1 MEKKRIRPLSVIGYV
16 FLSIFVL
23 LGFVLLFV
31 SRWAF
36 ATWEILTLD
45 EIVYHMSQSLDGTNP
60 DMIKDLIF
68 HYIIWG
74 VVCSAVVIAAV
85 IFLRR
90 YGKKAKVI
98 STLAAS
104 LVAASLIGFVVYDA
118 DKRLG
123 VISYVSSE
131 ISGDSGED
139 YVKDNFVS
147 PAKTKI
153 EFPEKKRNLIY
164 IFLESMEVTY
174 ADEANGGGFGD
185 RNCIE
190 DLEKIAY
197 DKDNDCFNGSTG
209 KLNGGISL
217 PGSTWT
223 MGAMFGQSTGL
234 PLKVPVQGNK
244 VGKQGEFFT
253 SVTGL
258 GDILKD
264 QGYQQALMIGSEVGF
279 GGRDLYYAQHGN
291 FEICD
296 YDWAIKEGKIPADY
310 KEFWGYEDEK
320 LYSFAKEKLLDM
332 SKTGEPFNLTLLTVD
347 SHFEDG
353 YICRLC
359 GNKFGDDQYANVMDC
374 AATQLKGFIDWIK
387 EQDFY
392 ENTTIVIC
400 GDHPTMDKDFCKD
413 VSKDY
418 QRKTYTC
425 IVNSAKEAA
434 KPGEARVFST
444 YDLFPTTLSAMGC
457 TIEGDRLALG
467 TDLYSETPTLLE
479 RDGIEKVSSEL
490 EKPSA
495 FMNKLSNITIDE
507 TIMKKMAKQTS
518 VYPKENKDG
527 NLTFIVDK
535 VAQQLNIDSVEKI
548 VLRLEDTDTKEK
560 YEFEMDIE
568 PVEGNANKF
577 TAKARTQ
584 IKADRKDHLK
594 GNAYVWAPGFPEYK
608 IGKYVTEKKQ

>member
-1 MEKKRIRPLSVIGYV
+1 MEKKRIRPLTVAGLV

-36 ATWEILTLD
+36 ATWEVLTLD

-68 HYIIWG
+68 HYVIWA
-74 VVCSAVVIAAV
+74 VLCSAAVIAAV

-90 YGKKAKVI
+90 FGKKAKII
-98 STLAAS
+98 S
-104 LVAASLIGFVVYDA
+104 VAAAALIAAGLTGFVLYDA

-131 ISGDSGED
+131 MQGESGED
-139 YVKDNFVS
+139 YVRDNYVN
-147 PAKTKI
+147 PAKASI

-164 IFLESMEVTY
+164 IFLESMEMTF

-190 DLEKIAY
+190 DLEKVAY
-197 DKDNDCFNGSTG
+197 ENDCFNGKTG

-244 VGKQGEFFT
+244 VGKQGEFFK

-258 GDILKD
+258 GDILKKE
-264 QGYQQALMIGSEVGF
+264 GYQQTLMIGSEVHF
-279 GGRDLYYAQHGN
+279 GGRDLYYEQHGA

-296 YDWAIKEGKIPADY
+296 YDWALKEGKIPSDY
-310 KEFWGYEDEK
+310 KVFWGYEDEK

-332 SKTGEPFNLTLLTVD
+332 SKSGEPFNLTLLTVD
-347 SHFEDG
+347 THFEDG
-353 YICRLC
+353 YECRLC
-359 GNKFGDDQYANVMDC
+359 EHKFGDDRYANAMDC
-374 AATQLKGFIDWIK
+374 AARQLKSFVDWIK

-392 ENTTIVIC
+392 EDTTIVIC
-400 GDHPTMDKDFCKD
+400 GDHPTMDKDFCRN

-425 IVNSAKEAA
+425 IVNSAKEPA
-434 KPGEARVFST
+434 KTDEARVFST

-457 TIEGDRLALG
+457 KIEGDRLGLG
-467 TDLYSETPTLLE
+467 TDLYSGTPTLIE
-479 RDGIEKVSSEL
+479 KDGLEKVSAEL

-495 FMNKLSNITIDE
+495 FMNKLSNIEITED
-507 TIMKKMAKQTS
+507 IMKKMAKQTS
-518 VYPKENKDG
+518 VYPKETKDG
-527 NLTFIVDK
+527 NLAFIVDK

-548 VLRLEDTDTKEK
+548 VLRLEDTETKEK
-560 YEFEMDIE
+560 YEFEMNIE
-568 PVEGNANKF
+568 PVEGDANKF
-577 TAKARTQ
+577 TAKIRTE

-594 GNAYVWAPGFPEYK
+594 GNAYIWAPGFSDYK
-608 IGKYVTEKKQ
+608 IGKYVTEKKSS

>member
-1 MEKKRIRPLSVIGYV
+1 MEKKKIRPVAVIGYIL
-16 FLSIFVL
+16 LSIFVL

-36 ATWEILTLD
+36 ATWEVLTLD
-45 EIVYHMSQSLDGTNP
+45 EIVYHMGQSLDGTNP

-74 VVCSAVVIAAV
+74 VLCAAMVIAAAV
-85 IFLRR
+85 FVRR
-90 YGKKAKVI
+90 YGKKARII
-98 STLAAS
+98 SVTAAA
-104 LVAASLIGFVVYDA
+104 LIAAGLIGYVVYDA

-123 VISYVSSE
+123 VISYVTSE
-131 ISGDSGED
+131 LQGESGED
-139 YVKDNFVS
+139 YVKDNYVN
-147 PAKTKI
+147 PAKTSI

-164 IFLESMEVTY
+164 IFLESMEMTY
-174 ADEANGGGFGD
+174 ADEANGGAFGD

-190 DLEKIAY
+190 ALEKVAY
-197 DKDNDCFNGSTG
+197 ENDCFNGGSG

-223 MGAMFGQSTGL
+223 MGGMFGQSTGL

-244 VGKQGEFFT
+244 VGKQGEFFK

-258 GDILKD
+258 GDILKKE
-264 QGYQQALMIGSEVGF
+264 GYQQTLMIGSEVHF
-279 GGRDLYYAQHGN
+279 GGRDLYYEQHGN

-296 YDWAIKEGKIPADY
+296 YDWALKEGKIPADY
-310 KEFWGYEDEK
+310 KVFWGYEDEK
-320 LYSFAKEKLLDM
+320 LYSFAREKLLDM
-332 SKTGEPFNLTLLTVD
+332 DKSGEPFNLTLLTVD
-347 SHFEDG
+347 THFEDG
-353 YICRLC
+353 YKCRLC
-359 GNKFGDDQYANVMDC
+359 KDKFGDDQYANAMDC
-374 AATQLKGFIDWIK
+374 AANQLADFLGWIK

-392 ENTTIVIC
+392 ENTTIIIN

-413 VSKDY
+413 VSADY

-425 IVNSAKEAA
+425 IVNSAKEIADPS
-434 KPGEARVFST
+434 KVREFST

-457 TIEGDRLALG
+457 TIEGDRLGLG
-467 TDLYSETPTLLE
+467 TDLYSGSQTLIE
-479 RDGIEKVSSEL
+479 RDGLEKVSAEL

-495 FMNKLSNITIDE
+495 FMNKLSNITINE
-507 TIMKKMAKQTS
+507 SIMKKMAKQTS
-518 VYPKENKDG
+518 VYPKENKNG
-527 NLTFIVDK
+527 ELTFIVDK

-548 VLRLEDTDTKEK
+548 VLRLEDTETKEK

-568 PVEGNANKF
+568 QVEGNANKF
-577 TAKARTQ
+577 TAKARTN

-608 IGKYVTEKKQ
+608 IGKYVTEKPN